1 MTPQTNNGAKST
13 PPWRS
18 AVDRLDRIVTPSAD
32 KLVRTSLFA
41 DAIAAVTRLEVQ
53 VRRRVERQ
61 TSWYWHTINLPTAGD
76 LKRVRR
82 QLAAMEAR
90 MRDLSE
96 QFEDQH
102 AQQLKD
108 QHAE

>member
-1 MTPQTNNGAKST
+1 MTPQSSNGA
-13 PPWRS
+13 PPSSIWRS
-18 AVDRLDRIVTPSAD
+18 AVNRLDQIVTPSAD

-41 DAIAAVTRLEVQ
+41 DSIAALTRLEVQ

-61 TSWYWHTINLPTAGD
+61 SSRYWHALNLPTAGD
-76 LKRVRR
+76 VKRVRR

-96 QFEDQH
+96 QLEDRH
-102 AQQLKD
+102 T
-108 QHAE
+108 E

>member
-1 MTPQTNNGAKST
+1 MTPRISNGAPSSPT
-13 PPWRS
+13 WRS
-18 AVDRLDRIVTPSAD
+18 AVNRLDGIVTPSAD

-41 DAIAAVTRLEVQ
+41 DSIAALTRLEVQ

-61 TSWYWHTINLPTAGD
+61 TTMCWHALNLPTAGD
-76 LKRVRR
+76 VKRVRR

-96 QFEDQH
+96 QLEDQH
-102 AQQLKD
+102 T
-108 QHAE
+108 E